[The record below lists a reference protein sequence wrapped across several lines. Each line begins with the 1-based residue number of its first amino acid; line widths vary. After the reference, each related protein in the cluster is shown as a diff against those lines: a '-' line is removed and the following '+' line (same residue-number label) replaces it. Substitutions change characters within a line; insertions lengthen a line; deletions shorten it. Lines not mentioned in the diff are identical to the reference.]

1 MSEINVI
8 EEDFQNEKFL
18 ERDNNSVIIYYTNE
32 NCYIRII
39 LNINRFY

>member
-18 ERDNNSVIIYYTNE
+18 ERDNNSVIIYCINE